1 MVLVMNNNVFRIV
14 YEAVVYGKRVSLSRG
29 TLVRCIEV
37 ASKNKVL
44 LHFLR
49 ALDVRVDA
57 RLREEARYRRFLE
70 HLRIVVSALEGLDY
84 VFIKL
89 RKPVVYVPA
98 DIDVLVDRGQV
109 SEAVHRLMRWGF
121 RVEVL
126 EPYCVTMV
134 HGDAVVDLYVYPTL
148 GGMIYLDAG
157 KLLEHRVFAEFNG
170 IVIPVLETYVEA
182 LLSIAHALYKER
194 IYTLNDYVTVK
205 SWFSRKTIRL
215 AEELQCL
222 NAVEEAFII
231 HRLVEEHSLALP
243 YRIPLTGWIRLL
255 GSKISC
261 DELARSTLPNL
272 FRALRDR
279 RFGKLVVSKITRE
292 TY

>member
-1 MVLVMNNNVFRIV
+1 MLVMNNHVFKIV
-14 YEAVVYGKRVSLSRG
+14 YEAVVYGKKVSLNRDA
-29 TLVRCIEV
+29 LARCVEV

-49 ALDVRVDA
+49 TLDVRVDA
-57 RLREEARYRRFLE
+57 RPREEARYRRFLE
-70 HLRIVVSALEGLDY
+70 YLRIVVGALEGLNY

-98 DIDVLVDRGQV
+98 DIDVLVDGGQV

-126 EPYCVTMV
+126 EPYCATMV

-148 GGMIYLDAG
+148 GGMIYLNAG

-170 IVIPVLETYVEA
+170 IEIPVLETYVEA
-182 LLSIAHALYKER
+182 LLAIAHALYKER

-231 HRLVEEHSLALP
+231 HRLVEEHNLALP
-243 YRIPLTGWIRLL
+243 YKIPLTGWIRLL
-255 GSKISC
+255 GSKISH
-261 DELARSTLPNL
+261 DKLARSTLPNL

-279 RFGKLVVSKITRE
+279 RFGKLVISKMTRK